1 MAFCLGIVDWSGVE
15 AASWVQVPTFY
26 EPTFNIH
33 AIMIIMPALFVV
45 LLNIL
50 GMLLLQVVLLIEI

>member
-33 AIMIIMPALFVV
+33 AIMII
-45 LLNIL
+45 IL
-50 GMLLLQVVLLIEI
+50 HCL